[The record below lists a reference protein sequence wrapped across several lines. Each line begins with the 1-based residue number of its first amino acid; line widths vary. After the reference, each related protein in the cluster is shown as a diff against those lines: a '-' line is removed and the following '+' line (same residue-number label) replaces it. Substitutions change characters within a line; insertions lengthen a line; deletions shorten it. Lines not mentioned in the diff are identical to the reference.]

1 MRDTAK
7 TFSAGP
13 GSGRGSRRQGAIA
26 AALLALCATFALAA
40 SPAYATTG
48 HVFDPVLSLT
58 GDCSTS
64 ALDEVPDPGLCP
76 GTVGVD
82 HPPKKFDNPCG
93 VATDPHGDIYVAS
106 AALGK
111 TGTGTGGRI
120 DVFDPEGKYLSE
132 IKDEKQPCDL
142 AVDSEGN
149 VYVLEYAGKD
159 VALFEP
165 KTYPPIPG
173 SEYGPRIRVV
183 GEGDIE
189 GSNLCAAY
197 PRAIAIDPSND
208 RLWVNL
214 RCKIAEFDSAT
225 DGSALITGSI
235 GTDLGYT
242 FYGIAVLGRNHDIY
256 APGATSQLY
265 AEYSDP
271 ANQRVFV
278 LDSTDGHLKAAY
290 DGADTPAGNFGW
302 FANNAV
308 GIALDQASGDP
319 YLVRDQDTNA
329 IEQLDAAGHY
339 IGELEKP
346 LVGGGTGIRGL
357 AVDGPCRKGSELSE
371 PCRLDEAY
379 DSPNAGHVFVT
390 SGSSA
395 ANSRLYAFAP
405 KVGEA
410 PAIDGQVATEITEAE
425 AVLRAEV
432 NPGSVPTSY
441 RFEYTTQAAFKA
453 HGYEGATSVPAP
465 DADAGEG
472 GSFLAVSEPIA
483 GLEAGT
489 AYRFRLVADNEE
501 CLAGPTAGEGKPC
514 EEGED
519 AAFATY
525 PPEEGLPDGRAYELV
540 TPPDT
545 NGRIPS
551 MGELASRNP
560 DDAFDT
566 PFASPDGESV
576 VFGID
581 GGSLP
586 GLGGGGYHDI
596 FRAVRGP
603 GGWQS
608 QFTGLS
614 AAQAEVPRSGGI
626 SADHGYSFWKVEGRN
641 GSLADPVRQGAHYLR
656 GPDGSF
662 EPIGLGSLG
671 ADPGAVGKWITPGA
685 SHIVF
690 TTNHTVNSTPQ
701 QLEPNAPPTGTVA
714 IYDRT
719 PDGPTH
725 VVSLLPGEV
734 TPAAEEDAS
743 FQGVSAD
750 GEAIA
755 FKLNGTLYARLHNA
769 ETVQV
774 AGGDS
779 VFAAISRDGGHVF
792 YLAPNPSEP
801 LLVGTEIPQGEI
813 FACDIAS
820 GPCAGPDKSHEPIQ
834 IGSGE
839 ESMVVNVSADG
850 SHVYFVSPKQLDG
863 AEGEA
868 GAHNLYAWD
877 AAAVRFIATVSERD
891 VIGEQAE
898 FVSTGSV
905 IDGLGLWVQGTD
917 ARRVLSQIGG
927 PGADPS
933 RTTPDG
939 SVLVFESNAGLTPY
953 ESAGH
958 AEIYRY
964 DAAGESLVC
973 VSCNPTGA
981 PGVSDA
987 RLQSGSGGQYKSLPP
1002 LIALAQVPNLTPDG
1016 QAVFFE
1022 SADPL
1027 ALGDIDGKID
1037 VYQWKAQGTPGCD
1050 RPGGCIFLISSGR
1063 SAGDDYL
1070 YAISADGSSVFFE
1083 SQDLLVPED
1092 RDGTPS
1098 IYDARVGGGFP
1109 PQPWPPGECLGEAC
1123 QPAVVAPDDPTPASS
1138 SFTGP
1143 GNPSPATKDR
1153 CPKGKRKVRR
1163 GGRTRCVKRPAG
1175 KHKRQRKTDRTHA
1188 NRRAHR

>member
-319 YLVRDQDTNA
+319 YLVRGQDTNA

-405 KVGEA
+405 VITSLPEFPLTVARAGTGSGTVTSEPAGINCAVECTAEYEEGTEVTLTATADEGSTFAGWSGGGCSGAGACEVTMSEAKEVTAEFAEVAFHTLTLTLTGNGSVSASEGTISGCTSAGGPSCEGEYEEGAHVLLTETPGAQSRFAGWGTLQCDESTATTCEVELNGDEGVVASFVNTVPLTVTTEGTGTVTSEPAGISCAPFCSAEFDEGALITLTATAAPEYTFLSWKGCDTGGVEGRKCKVMMSKAKTVKATFAKTYALTFSKAAGTGMGKVSSSPAGISCA
-410 PAIDGQVATEITEAE
+410 PAC
-425 AVLRAEV
+425 
-432 NPGSVPTSY
+432 
-441 RFEYTTQAAFKA
+441 TTTTAAFK
-453 HGYEGATSVPAP
+453 EGTKVT
-465 DADAGEG
+465 
-472 GSFLAVSEPIA
+472 LK
-483 GLEAGT
+483 
-489 AYRFRLVADNEE
+489 
-501 CLAGPTAGEGKPC
+501 PTASVGSTFTEWTGACSGSGACEVTMGEDQAAEAKFTAIPKFSLTVNKTGGGQGTVKSTPASINCGLTCSTQTSSFEEGK
-514 EEGED
+514 EV
-519 AAFATY
+519 
-525 PPEEGLPDGRAYELV
+525 EL
-540 TPPDT
+540 T
-545 NGRIPS
+545 
-551 MGELASRNP
+551 ASV
-560 DDAFDT
+560 ALGKG
-566 PFASPDGESV
+566 SS
-576 VFGID
+576 FG
-581 GGSLP
+581 GWS
-586 GLGGGGYHDI
+586 GGGG
-596 FRAVRGP
+596 
-603 GGWQS
+603 
-608 QFTGLS
+608 T
-614 AAQAEVPRSGGI
+614 
-626 SADHGYSFWKVEGRN
+626 
-641 GSLADPVRQGAHYLR
+641 
-656 GPDGSF
+656 
-662 EPIGLGSLG
+662 
-671 ADPGAVGKWITPGA
+671 
-685 SHIVF
+685 
-690 TTNHTVNSTPQ
+690 
-701 QLEPNAPPTGTVA
+701 
-714 IYDRT
+714 
-719 PDGPTH
+719 
-725 VVSLLPGEV
+725 
-734 TPAAEEDAS
+734 
-743 FQGVSAD
+743 
-750 GEAIA
+750 
-755 FKLNGTLYARLHNA
+755 
-769 ETVQV
+769 
-774 AGGDS
+774 
-779 VFAAISRDGGHVF
+779 
-792 YLAPNPSEP
+792 
-801 LLVGTEIPQGEI
+801 
-813 FACDIAS
+813 C
-820 GPCAGPDKSHEPIQ
+820 
-834 IGSGE
+834 
-839 ESMVVNVSADG
+839 
-850 SHVYFVSPKQLDG
+850 
-863 AEGEA
+863 
-868 GAHNLYAWD
+868 
-877 AAAVRFIATVSERD
+877 
-891 VIGEQAE
+891 
-898 FVSTGSV
+898 
-905 IDGLGLWVQGTD
+905 
-917 ARRVLSQIGG
+917 
-927 PGADPS
+927 
-933 RTTPDG
+933 
-939 SVLVFESNAGLTPY
+939 AGLTNPCKMPAI
-953 ESAGH
+953 AGTQSVT
-958 AEIYRY
+958 AEF
-964 DAAGESLVC
+964 
-973 VSCNPTGA
+973 
-981 PGVSDA
+981 
-987 RLQSGSGGQYKSLPP
+987 K
-1002 LIALAQVPNLTPDG
+1002 
-1016 QAVFFE
+1016 
-1022 SADPL
+1022 
-1027 ALGDIDGKID
+1027 
-1037 VYQWKAQGTPGCD
+1037 
-1050 RPGGCIFLISSGR
+1050 
-1063 SAGDDYL
+1063 
-1070 YAISADGSSVFFE
+1070 
-1083 SQDLLVPED
+1083 
-1092 RDGTPS
+1092 
-1098 IYDARVGGGFP
+1098 
-1109 PQPWPPGECLGEAC
+1109 
-1123 QPAVVAPDDPTPASS
+1123 
-1138 SFTGP
+1138 
-1143 GNPSPATKDR
+1143 
-1153 CPKGKRKVRR
+1153 
-1163 GGRTRCVKRPAG
+1163 
-1175 KHKRQRKTDRTHA
+1175 
-1188 NRRAHR
+1188 